1 MHFNDGKSKD
11 ILNFN
16 ISSKFTVYKVIYT
29 LINVG
34 EIWFSVTRAPTGVLN
49 GIFWGK
55 TDQFVVVVIFLSVQN
70 FFLVVL

>member
-1 MHFNDGKSKD
+1 MVENQKKWD

-16 ISSKFTVYKVIYT
+16 ISSKFTVYKAIYT

-55 TDQFVVVVIFLSVQN
+55 TDQVRRRYIFVSPK
-70 FFLVVL
+70 FFS